1 MKVIYNK
8 NLQKVTWRG
17 EVYKVD
23 GIEVTNFPNT
33 VLYLDEVI
41 TNPPTINEQFEYL
54 SSNWVVDE
62 PNLEYRKEFTVNL
75 YTQQELDE
83 RDWKHLQYEKRLV
96 IDESVIFSPDYTGF
110 YIFLQLEGF
119 PIEKRLDKTYV
130 WLNIIR
136 PEHQNVVDYLISENL
151 LTIEEKNF

>member
-1 MKVIYNK
+1 MKVIYSK
-8 NLQKVTWRG
+8 SLQKVTWRG

-23 GIEVTNFPNT
+23 GVAVTNFPNT

-41 TNPPTINEQFEYL
+41 NQIPVIDEKFEYL
-54 SSNWVVDE
+54 TSNWVVDE
-62 PNLEYRKEFTVNL
+62 VNMEYIKEFTVNL
-75 YTQQELDE
+75 YTQQQLDE
-83 RDWKHLQYEKRLV
+83 IDWKHSQYEKRLI

-110 YIFLQLEGF
+110 YMFLQLEGF
-119 PIEKRLDKTYV
+119 PIEKRLDKVYV

-151 LTIEEKNF
+151 LSIELRNF